1 MALTPEQDAVKRA
14 SIQGQKEL
22 TELDRSTLEK
32 LQGLYGDAMDEIRQA
47 LIAVA
52 GSAGVVGISNM
63 AIVMMQ
69 IRSALENASTARNH
83 LLDQGLTKAAEIGA
97 APFAATVAPATLQE
111 VRNEAVQYVREFVGT
126 DKLKLSDR
134 IWRIDRHAQEIV
146 EQSVRNSVMRGQGAS
161 QAATDFLARGIPVP
175 ADIGLAQKAATANEI
190 GKTVET
196 HLLTGKGAPVDNAL
210 RVMRT
215 EINRSHTKAYQR
227 GAAADPASVGTKFQ
241 LSPRHPRVDICDMHA
256 RANLFGLGAGVY
268 PHGRSPLP
276 AHPNTLSFE
285 VIVYKDEVTVADR
298 QGKQTVIDFLEKV
311 PSKDRKGILGANKN
325 EAFEAGKL
333 TTGMVRSRWGDVRR
347 RIGWQEDYR
356 DTVSRRHFNQRVTF
370 PDGVPELRIKGKNLT
385 QNEIAGLTG
394 APDGAKIRLDPY
406 GDGPT
411 LRISHPFYAH
421 DSKRSFVRTESGGMA
436 LSNDLLMLDHKKAPR
451 GLGLRIFT
459 TQTLQAKDLGFQS
472 IEIFAARGKGMNGYN
487 TWPQYGANA
496 KLPKDILAMLPDGLK
511 GATDLLE
518 LFKTDAGRTFWR
530 KEGYS
535 IECSF
540 DLSEGSRSWQQLI
553 KQVTAKK
560 ISLKKWTG
568 LI

>member
-1 MALTPEQDAVKRA
+1 MALTPEQEAVKRA
-14 SIQGQKEL
+14 SQKGQKAL
-22 TELDRSTLEK
+22 AELDRSTLRK
-32 LQGLYGDAMDEIRQA
+32 LQDLYGVAMEDIRQA

-52 GSAGVVGISNM
+52 GSAGMIGISNM
-63 AIVMMQ
+63 GLILMQ
-69 IRSALENASTARNH
+69 IRSRLENVSAERNH
-83 LLDQGLTKAAEIGA
+83 MLDQGLTKAAEIGTT
-97 APFAATVAPATLQE
+97 PFVTTVPPATLQE
-111 VRNEAVQYVREFVGT
+111 VRSEAVQYVRDFAGT

-161 QAATDFLARGIPVP
+161 QAASDFLARGIPVP
-175 ADIGLAQKAATANEI
+175 AEIGLAQKAATATEI

-196 HLLTGKGAPVDNAL
+196 HLLTGKGTPVDNAM

-215 EINRSHTKAYQR
+215 EINRSHTRAYQQ
-227 GAAADPASVGTKFQ
+227 GAAADPASVGTRFL

-285 VIVYKDEVTVADR
+285 VIVYRDEVSAADR
-298 QGKQTVIDFLEKV
+298 QGKQTVIEFLEKV

-333 TTGMVRSRWGDVRR
+333 TKGMVRSRWGDVRR

-370 PDGVPELRIKGKNLT
+370 PDGVPELRIKGNRLT
-385 QNEIAGLTG
+385 ETQIASLTG
-394 APDGAKIRLDPY
+394 APDGAKIKMDPY

-421 DSKRSFVRTESGGMA
+421 DSKRSFIRTEGGGMA
-436 LSNDLLMLDHKKAPR
+436 LSNDLLMLNHKKAPR

-459 TQTLQAKDLGFQS
+459 TQALQAKELGFES
-472 IEIFAARGKGMNGYN
+472 IEIFAARGQGMNGYH

-496 KLPKDILAMLPDGLK
+496 KLPKDILELLPDGLK

-518 LFKTDAGRTFWR
+518 LVKTEAGRAFWR
-530 KEGYS
+530 EEGYS

-540 DLSEGSRSWQQLI
+540 DLTEGSRSWQQLI